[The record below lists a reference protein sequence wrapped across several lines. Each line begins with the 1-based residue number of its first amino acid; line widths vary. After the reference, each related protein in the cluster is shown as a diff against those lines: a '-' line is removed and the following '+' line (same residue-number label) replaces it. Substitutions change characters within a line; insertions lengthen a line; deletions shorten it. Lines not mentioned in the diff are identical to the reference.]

1 MTSFLRSLFKV
12 CFSPVLSNRTL
23 HSLTKFAGARAYLI
37 RQVLHDW
44 PDKVCVVILKHLAAA
59 LSRGYSKILISEF
72 VVPATGASGFVSG
85 CDLMMMGLGGGM
97 ERTETQWQG
106 LLNSAGLS
114 IERIWSLD
122 ELTESLIE
130 AVLL

>member
-1 MTSFLRSLFKV
+1 M
-12 CFSPVLSNRTL
+12 
-23 HSLTKFAGARAYLI
+23 
-37 RQVLHDW
+37 
-44 PDKVCVVILKHLAAA
+44 
-59 LSRGYSKILISEF
+59 
-72 VVPATGASGFVSG
+72 PATGAGGFVSG

-97 ERTETQWQG
+97 ERTETQWKG

-114 IERIWSLD
+114 IERIWILD